1 VKRCALVLMALLSLL
16 SAGCGVLRSVEPEI
30 ASEPP
35 VAPVVERP
43 ASDSEKLLMYFGHVR
58 KLSAAGLAKEYETVR
73 QHRAQTTSDS
83 NRVRYAIV
91 LSVPGSAFR
100 DDARALEALEPLLRK
115 PDAALHSLAFMVS
128 TQIEEQRRAQGLYQ
142 KLEAL
147 KSLEKSLIERD
158 PGAIKRR

>member
-1 VKRCALVLMALLSLL
+1 VKRYALVLMALMSLL
-16 SAGCGVLRSVEPEI
+16 SAGCGVLRSVEPET
-30 ASEPP
+30 AAEPW
-35 VAPVVERP
+35 VEAAGGRP
-43 ASDSEKLLMYFGHVR
+43 ASDSENLLTYFEYVR

-73 QHRAQTTSDS
+73 KHHAQTTSDS
-83 NRVRYAIV
+83 NRVRYAMV

-115 PDAALHSLAFMVS
+115 PGAALHGLAFMVS
-128 TQIEEQRRAQGLYQ
+128 TQIEEQRRAQGLHQ

-147 KSLEKSLIERD
+147 KSLEKNLIERD